1 MKNSVKKFLALAS
14 AAVFAGAALVSCG
27 GADTKTS
34 ASGNAS
40 SDVKVIKVGVD
51 TVSMPN
57 AYVDEQGNPAGEN
70 YEVMKLVDEM
80 LPEYEFQF
88 ESVAQETVLAG
99 MDAGTYQVGIFNA
112 FWNETRAEKYLFPT
126 YPVSGGIRGLI
137 LPSSKKDEFKDG
149 TSEEV
154 LTTFATLGLK
164 MVPTAP
170 GQSSLDMFQK
180 FNETHDV
187 QINYEVAEEV
197 DVSTSIRYIA
207 EGRYDGAQFLKSNYT
222 TVVEEVDKEGKT
234 FFQNFS
240 DGGFG
245 TWVIYTK
252 DQTELVKA
260 VDKAMEELY
269 KNGTMAAISVKYYG
283 ENVFQYIEDFEF
295 KDVAPNPDYKG

>member
-1 MKNSVKKFLALAS
+1 MKMKRKALLAAVLALCL
-14 AAVFAGAALVSCG
+14 AAVSLSACG
-27 GADTKTS
+27 SNSQGTS
-34 ASGNAS
+34 GS
-40 SDVKVIKVGVD
+40 SSANVKVVKVGVD

-57 AYVDEQGNPAGEN
+57 AYVGEDGKPAGEN
-70 YEVMKLVDEM
+70 YEVMKLVDEL
-80 LPEYEFQF
+80 LPDYEFQF

-112 FWNETRAEKYLFPT
+112 FRNPTREEKYLFPK

-137 LPSSKKDEFKDG
+137 LPANLKDKFSDG
-149 TSEEV
+149 TAEEV
-154 LTTFATLGLK
+154 LTTFATLGLH

-170 GQSSLDMFQK
+170 GQSSLDMFQE
-180 FNETHDV
+180 FNKNHDV

-222 TVVEEVDKEGKT
+222 SVVETVDPDGKT

-245 TWVIYTK
+245 TWILYTK
-252 DQTELVKA
+252 NQEALVKA
-260 VDKAMEELY
+260 VDEAMKKLY
-269 KNGTMAAISVKYYG
+269 EDGTMAAISVKYYG
-283 ENVFQYIEDFEF
+283 ENVFKYIDGFEF
-295 KDVAPNPDYKG
+295 QDVEPNKDYKG